1 MTDRADTILQVG
13 GMDTFTVINTGVD
26 DECIAVDEDVYNGGN
41 RRLVLIDVESAN
53 LVERK
58 SDDGIVSI
66 STIQPIVTLI
76 AGLIAIVSG
85 IMAIRY
91 YYNATKKVKND

>member
-1 MTDRADTILQVG
+1 MTPHSNQADIG
-13 GMDTFTVINTGVD
+13 TG
-26 DECIAVDEDVYNGGN
+26 IS
-41 RRLVLIDVESAN
+41 VLSA
-53 LVERK
+53 
-58 SDDGIVSI
+58 IVSI

>member
-1 MTDRADTILQVG
+1 MTQHSSQADIG
-13 GMDTFTVINTGVD
+13 TG
-26 DECIAVDEDVYNGGN
+26 IS
-41 RRLVLIDVESAN
+41 VLSA
-53 LVERK
+53 
-58 SDDGIVSI
+58 IVSI
-66 STIQPIVTLI
+66 STLQPVVTLI

>member
-1 MTDRADTILQVG
+1 MTQHSSQADIG
-13 GMDTFTVINTGVD
+13 TG
-26 DECIAVDEDVYNGGN
+26 IS
-41 RRLVLIDVESAN
+41 VLSA
-53 LVERK
+53 
-58 SDDGIVSI
+58 IVSV
-66 STIQPIVTLI
+66 STIQPIVTLV

>member
-1 MTDRADTILQVG
+1 MTDHSNQADIG
-13 GMDTFTVINTGVD
+13 TG
-26 DECIAVDEDVYNGGN
+26 IS
-41 RRLVLIDVESAN
+41 VLSA
-53 LVERK
+53 
-58 SDDGIVSI
+58 IVSI
-66 STIQPIVTLI
+66 STIQPVVTLV

>member
-1 MTDRADTILQVG
+1 MTDHSNQADIG
-13 GMDTFTVINTGVD
+13 TG
-26 DECIAVDEDVYNGGN
+26 IS
-41 RRLVLIDVESAN
+41 VLSA
-53 LVERK
+53 
-58 SDDGIVSI
+58 IVSI
-66 STIQPIVTLI
+66 STIQPVVTLF